1 MAIYSRLSE
10 LHLAHRLPK
19 PARQGSLLHA
29 QIALAVLSASL
40 APPEKGRQSLKISRF
55 DVPVSRE
62 ACASLRTRVSR
73 ASPRLPANSK
83 QREKILVV
91 VHEKQIHT
99 HTKSI
104 NFKQSINSTSL
115 PYIFLCSLSCLRDF

>member
-10 LHLAHRLPK
+10 LHLAHRLHK
-19 PARQGSLLHA
+19 PARQGSLLHS

-40 APPEKGRQSLKISRF
+40 APREKGRQSLKISRF

-62 ACASLRTRVSR
+62 VCASLRTRASR

-91 VHEKQIHT
+91 VYEKQIHT
-99 HTKSI
+99 HTHKI
-104 NFKQSINSTSL
+104 NQFQTANKLYFLAIYLSL
-115 PYIFLCSLSCLRDF
+115 